1 MFFGTPHRGSAY
13 SDMGLTASKIVSA
26 AGFDVNDNNVRDLK
40 SNSLNLEKLRE
51 SFSALLQDSQ
61 ITITTFQEGEGF
73 TRSGLLNGKACLKPP
88 WCVRRVTLS
97 MSLQIVDVESSGI
110 DHPSERKFTIHANHM
125 DMCRFHS
132 PEDNGYVKVYNE
144 ILRHVEHHNSIEFLK
159 RKSRSLSLRI
169 RGE

>member
-1 MFFGTPHRGSAY
+1 
-13 SDMGLTASKIVSA
+13 
-26 AGFDVNDNNVRDLK
+26 
-40 SNSLNLEKLRE
+40 
-51 SFSALLQDSQ
+51 
-61 ITITTFQEGEGF
+61 
-73 TRSGLLNGKACLKPP
+73 
-88 WCVRRVTLS
+88 

-144 ILRHVEHHNSIEFLK
+144 ILRHVEHQNSIEFLK
-159 RKSRSLSLRI
+159 QKSRFLSPRI